1 MTIRLSSEERRAQI
15 VEAAIKIIGER
26 GLRAFTV
33 AHMAE
38 EVGITDGTIFR
49 HFKSKDEIV
58 LAVIDRLEE
67 IFSETVPPPDGDPLE
82 NLGRF
87 FLNRVKLVT
96 SQPGIQALVFS
107 DQLSHAGGEDALRRV
122 TELRGKGRTH
132 IKATLDEASRKQ
144 LIRPDLDLDDILVLF
159 HGSVMSLLFLAKDG
173 SLKGS
178 IEDRAKRVWKTF
190 LSMIRR

>member
-58 LAVIDRLEE
+58 MGVIDRLEE
-67 IFSETVPPPDGDPLE
+67 IFSETIPAPSTDPLGD
-82 NLGRF
+82 LGLF

-96 SQPGIQALVFS
+96 SRPGIQALVFS
-107 DQLSHAGGEDALRRV
+107 DQLSHAGGAVALKRV
-122 TELRGKGRTH
+122 TELRSRGRRH
-132 IKATLDEASRKQ
+132 IQARLDEASQKQ
-144 LIRPDLDLDDILVLF
+144 LIREDLDLDDILVLF
-159 HGSVMSLLFLAKDG
+159 HGAMMSLLSLARDDFL
-173 SLKGS
+173 LGS
-178 IEDRAKRVWKTF
+178 IEARAERIWKTF